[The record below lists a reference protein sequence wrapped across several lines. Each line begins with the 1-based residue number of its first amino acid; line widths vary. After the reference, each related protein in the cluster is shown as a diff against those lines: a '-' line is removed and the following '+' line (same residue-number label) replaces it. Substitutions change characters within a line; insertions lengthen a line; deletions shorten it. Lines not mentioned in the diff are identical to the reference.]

1 MVRNGLHRWRV
12 CKVGAFAGP
21 TQSWGYSNLSD
32 NARFFSSTKLVVQS
46 GLALNL
52 DAGVLGS
59 YPGSGTA
66 WTDLS
71 GNGRNGTLTNMD
83 GTNFNS
89 ANGGSLTFD
98 GSDEFVQCSGSLTL
112 TAATFIVWIR
122 RNGTQGF
129 FDGIL
134 LSRGTSVTGIN
145 FRSTTNQLGYHWNA
159 TSNTYNWV
167 SGLLIPDLSWCM
179 VVVSVTSSSAT
190 AYLYQASGLTT
201 ATNAVSHS
209 STTLDDIKIAWE
221 DQLNENRYFTG
232 NIAQALIYN
241 RALTAAEIQQNFIA
255 TRSRFGI

>member
-89 ANGGSLTFD
+89 ANGGSLTLYTTEH
-98 GSDEFVQCSGSLTL
+98 SPQQKSNRTL
-112 TAATFIVWIR
+112 LRHA
-122 RNGTQGF
+122 
-129 FDGIL
+129 
-134 LSRGTSVTGIN
+134 
-145 FRSTTNQLGYHWNA
+145 
-159 TSNTYNWV
+159 
-167 SGLLIPDLSWCM
+167 PDL
-179 VVVSVTSSSAT
+179 VF
-190 AYLYQASGLTT
+190 
-201 ATNAVSHS
+201 
-209 STTLDDIKIAWE
+209 D
-221 DQLNENRYFTG
+221 F
-232 NIAQALIYN
+232 
-241 RALTAAEIQQNFIA
+241 
-255 TRSRFGI
+255 